1 MKNLFKILLPLAA
14 LLLIGTAWVWPR
26 YIIWFHARQENAV
39 LDEKIPGEV
48 VKVSMPLSPH
58 LHRKI
63 TAWLYL
69 PPGYKKLNQR
79 YPVVY
84 ILHGAPGEVRDP
96 FVKGRV
102 HEAAEKLIMARKVK
116 PFIVVC
122 FDAHGPD
129 GPADVTNF
137 LNRADG
143 KWQMEDFMVHELVP
157 WVDKKYRTIPEARAR
172 ALIGLSAGGY
182 GAFNLGLKHPDIWSV
197 IGSHCG
203 FYDPADDAKN
213 MTEILGPPGPL
224 WTQNDPVLKARS
236 LPIGTRLHFYM
247 DVGQSD
253 DLLDEFKKL
262 NAELKARKID
272 HVAHI
277 FPGGHSWEY
286 WSAHLPDSLLFAGQR
301 FAEMAEMAKLPV
313 G

>member
-1 MKNLFKILLPLAA
+1 MKKLFKILLPLAA
-14 LLLIGTAWVWPR
+14 LLLVGHLWIWPR
-26 YIIWFHARQENAV
+26 YISWFHARQENAV
-39 LDEKIPGEV
+39 LDEKIPGKV
-48 VKVSMPLSPH
+48 VKISMPMSPR

-69 PPGYKKLNQR
+69 PPGYDKLNKR

-102 HEAAEKLIMARKVK
+102 HEAAEKLIMARKVP

-122 FDAHGPD
+122 FDGHGPD
-129 GPADVTNF
+129 SPADMTDF

-143 KWQMEDFMVHELVP
+143 KWQMEDFMVHEMVP
-157 WVDKKYRTIPEARAR
+157 WVDKTYRTIPEARAR
-172 ALIGLSAGGY
+172 AIIGLSAGGY
-182 GAFNLGLKHPDIWSV
+182 GALNLGLKHPDIWS
-197 IGSHCG
+197 IMGSHCG
-203 FYDPADDAKN
+203 FFDPADDAKAI
-213 MTEILGPPGPL
+213 TEILGPPGPL
-224 WTQNDPVLKARS
+224 WTQNDPVLRARN

-247 DVGQSD
+247 DVGQND
-253 DLLDEFKKL
+253 DLLDEFKNL
-262 NAELKARKID
+262 SVELQGRHVD

-277 FPGGHSWEY
+277 FPGGHSWAY

-301 FAEMAEMAKLPV
+301 FEEMEKS
-313 G
+313 